1 MLDDKDLEGLRA
13 VFSETVLRPMR
24 DHEAPVDGTW
34 SAFIAHANES
44 TARALMDDK
53 TVPEAVRLYVVDL
66 MIEIGVRE
74 CEDVLTGA
82 PLPLDYP
89 ATQPWMRRWQLRREL
104 NALVDRMDME
114 DLQRAV
120 WHAHALVGPGGG
132 NGAR

>member
-13 VFSETVLRPMR
+13 VFSERVLGPMK
-24 DHEAPVDGTW
+24 DYSAPADGTW
-34 SAFIAHANES
+34 AAFIAHANEG
-44 TARALMDDK
+44 TARAIMDDK
-53 TVPEAVRLYVVDL
+53 SVPEAVRLNVVDL

-104 NALVDRMDME
+104 EGLVDRMDLE
-114 DLQRAV
+114 DLQQAV
-120 WHAHALVGPGGG
+120 RYAHAIVGPGGSDG
-132 NGAR
+132 ER